1 MDELLK
7 AADAAN
13 TWLGSI
19 SDSELIEVL
28 SSCEDTVAYAID
40 FHLHELKN
48 A

>member
-1 MDELLK
+1 MEELLK

-13 TWLGSI
+13 TWLGSA
-19 SDSELIEVL
+19 SDSELIEAL
-28 SSCEDTVAYAID
+28 SNCGDSIAYAID